1 MSTILILGGGPPTTP
16 ESPPTFVIPR
26 IEKAASLYHSSSKKP
41 KLVCL
46 SAGTAHLP
54 PLMCPSP
61 SGPPIYESTSC
72 SSLLTTL
79 DVPTESIYVETWSY
93 DTIGNA
99 YAALHHFVALQPHI
113 FGTDITVITSQF
125 HITRTRIIFDW
136 VFPKEYNLSYIS
148 VDDEGVD
155 ETALSARYKRESD
168 SIEGMKKAIEKWG
181 DNIFEFITQ
190 EHDLYSAK
198 GLMERSQCKGG
209 GSPGGSP

>member
-1 MSTILILGGGPPTTP
+1 M
-16 ESPPTFVIPR
+16 
-26 IEKAASLYHSSSKKP
+26 
-41 KLVCL
+41 
-46 SAGTAHLP
+46 
-54 PLMCPSP
+54 
-61 SGPPIYESTSC
+61 
-72 SSLLTTL
+72 LTTL

-168 SIEGMKKAIEKWG
+168 SIEGIKKAIEKWG

-209 GSPGGSP
+209 GVRGEVLETYGRVSAQVSEWTVWYWYCLIILIVLAIVTGTRRRKRHNT